1 MSEQNPHPVVVA
13 VGHDE
18 MDAALLYAAGEVTR
32 LGCGL
37 HLVQFVQVVPDGPET
52 VLVDVTDAQQVG
64 RQRLHAAISHARCL
78 IGDRTTLTSEL
89 VLGGI
94 VPALVAAARDA
105 RMVVLQRREPSRI
118 RRVVTRSVVSG
129 VAAYTPAPLVSVP
142 ASWSV
147 DRAPGERPTVAVG
160 VDVVER
166 AEEIL
171 RAGVDAARARAATLH
186 VLHTWGFPDA
196 SEDIRMTRRDGHRAP
211 RATAEIFAALNRIGD
226 LATGVP
232 LRIDAPHL
240 NPADALVQAS
250 RASDLVVLGR
260 SDPLAPLGS
269 ELGPVARAVLAEAA
283 CPVMLM
289 DPRTPHH
296 RSGQHR
302 AAAHPAGRDAS

>member
-1 MSEQNPHPVVVA
+1 LTWSGKAERPAMSEQNPHPVVVA

-142 ASWSV
+142 T
-147 DRAPGERPTVAVG
+147 RPGREPRPSTCCTPG
-160 VDVVER
+160 
-166 AEEIL
+166 
-171 RAGVDAARARAATLH
+171 
-186 VLHTWGFPDA
+186 
-196 SEDIRMTRRDGHRAP
+196 
-211 RATAEIFAALNRIGD
+211 
-226 LATGVP
+226 
-232 LRIDAPHL
+232 
-240 NPADALVQAS
+240 AS
-250 RASDLVVLGR
+250 RT
-260 SDPLAPLGS
+260 P
-269 ELGPVARAVLAEAA
+269 
-283 CPVMLM
+283 
-289 DPRTPHH
+289 PRT
-296 RSGQHR
+296 SG
-302 AAAHPAGRDAS
+302 

>member
-1 MSEQNPHPVVVA
+1 
-13 VGHDE
+13 
-18 MDAALLYAAGEVTR
+18 
-32 LGCGL
+32 
-37 HLVQFVQVVPDGPET
+37 
-52 VLVDVTDAQQVG
+52 
-64 RQRLHAAISHARCL
+64 
-78 IGDRTTLTSEL
+78 
-89 VLGGI
+89 
-94 VPALVAAARDA
+94 VAAARDA

-147 DRAPGERPTVAVG
+147 DRAPGSRPTVAVG

-269 ELGPVARAVLAEAA
+269 ELGQVARAVLAEAA
-283 CPVMLM
+283 CPVMLV